1 MICSIYLDNAGLHK
15 SVAVKEYPDGHG
27 GDVVLRHLP
36 PYTPELNLVEVQWH
50 SIRKATGNRL
60 YESTD
65 EMKESIRAM
74 LDNGEVR
81 PVKMSSYP
89 T

>member
-1 MICSIYLDNAGLHK
+1 MNSHFLEVPLCDLPIT
-15 SVAVKEYPDGHG
+15 
-27 GDVVLRHLP
+27 LP
-36 PYTPELNLVEVQWH
+36 PYTSELNPVEVQCR

-81 PVKMSSYP
+81 PVKMSRYL